1 MAMSHVL
8 AVPHHD
14 FGLGKSWR
22 LARMIIA
29 NDEVG
34 FAGVC
39 ASSVELANDAAVV
52 ILLKGPQPAE
62 RSFLDGS

>member
-22 LARMIIA
+22 LARIIA

-52 ILLKGPQPAE
+52 ILLKGLQPAE